1 MEQKSVSR
9 AAHTAASLRSQLNQ
23 IAAASQMLEN
33 STAGERSR
41 SYLAVINQGVC
52 RMLRTVGRL
61 ELDERLS
68 LEEPKLSPV
77 HLDAAP
83 WLEDLGRRL
92 DSILCAAGVRFSF
105 TCPSALLIY
114 TDTEL
119 LQQLLLEAI
128 THLALTAGEIR
139 LTVNKQGQNICF
151 NVSDSGPDR
160 TEGRPVL
167 PELLES
173 SEEASSLDYARR
185 IAELLGGALMVSP
198 SADLKLSLAI
208 SVPAG
213 DAPSSAQLE
222 DARIS
227 WSNGGFDPALVAL
240 SELLPA
246 AAFLPENLG

>member
-23 IAAASQMLEN
+23 IAAASQMLES

-61 ELDERLS
+61 ELEERLS
-68 LEEPKLSPV
+68 SEEPKLSPAY
-77 HLDAAP
+77 LDLAP

-92 DSILCAAGVRFSF
+92 DSILSAAGVRFSF
-105 TCPSALLIY
+105 TCPPALLIY

-139 LTVNKQGQNICF
+139 LTTSASMSVI
-151 NVSDSGPDR
+151 
-160 TEGRPVL
+160 PVPTAL
-167 PELLES
+167 RAVPSCRSCWNLWKRHP
-173 SEEASSLDYARR
+173 AW
-185 IAELLGGALMVSP
+185 ITHGALP
-198 SADLKLSLAI
+198 SCWT
-208 SVPAG
+208 
-213 DAPSSAQLE
+213 
-222 DARIS
+222 AR
-227 WSNGGFDPALVAL
+227 
-240 SELLPA
+240 
-246 AAFLPENLG
+246 